1 MNVTFEK
8 IDDVNGI
15 VTVELAAADYADGVK
30 KALKNIAK
38 NRPEPGFRPGK
49 TPMSLIQKKYGEA
62 VKYDEVNKATSEALY
77 NYIKENNLRV
87 LGNPVPEASD
97 SFDIKNDDFTFKFRV
112 GLAPE
117 TVSYKHLTLPTICSG

>member
-49 TPMSLIQKKYGEA
+49 TPMGLIQKKYGEA

-77 NYIKENNLRV
+77 
-87 LGNPVPEASD
+87 
-97 SFDIKNDDFTFKFRV
+97 
-112 GLAPE
+112 
-117 TVSYKHLTLPTICSG
+117 